1 MDLRQLEYV
10 VAVADHGGF
19 TSGAAAAHVAQP
31 SLSARVRDLE
41 RELGVELFHR
51 LGRGIRVSSAGEV
64 VTDHARQVLAG
75 VAALRAAAS
84 DVAGVEA
91 GTAPPPAVAKVA
103 KARGK
108 ERPASDEDD

>member
-51 LGRGIRVSSAGEV
+51 LGRGVRLSSAGEV
-64 VTDHARQVLAG
+64 VVDRARGILAG
-75 VAALRAAAS
+75 VAALEAAA
-84 DVAGVEA
+84 AEA
-91 GTAPPPAVAKVA
+91 AAPAA
-103 KARGK
+103 
-108 ERPASDEDD
+108 E